1 MKYFAMKI
9 TLAMVLALNAVPLLS
24 LAKRYYFEY
33 EVYDSATLDRYVN
46 SIIVASIY
54 ITSAVAVAIWAI
66 ATVARDWED
75 N

>member
-33 EVYDSATLDRYVN
+33 EVYDSSTLDHYVN
-46 SIIVASIY
+46 AIIVASIY
-54 ITSAVAVAIWAI
+54 ITSAVAVIIWAF
-66 ATVARDWED
+66 ATATRDWED